1 MAHVDLRLSP
11 YAPPADDQF
20 DALNAA
26 MLRRAGERDGAR
38 ERWAVGTP
46 FADEPVATVT
56 VATRRPLGLPAK
68 AAGSL
73 IRRRRRGRT
82 AAAVLAAAALI
93 AILAAAAVASAPA
106 AVAAVTIGLAAL
118 VIAGAV
124 AVGRTALRVTA
135 APGSG
140 SLDDLAAAVA
150 DALHAAGLTGQDGD
164 AVRVET
170 QADGGYRTRRQEVP
184 AAESALFAEA
194 LDEVRAPL
202 SQPRY
207 VVPRL
212 ILPPPAGPAAAAG
225 LAVRRLVTGHVPAT
239 VVYHAVPT
247 ALSGNKK
254 LALAFERA
262 WNARVGP
269 GAVVYAG
276 SPEGTGILAAQRGD
290 DPFALTTQI
299 RTLWR

>member
-1 MAHVDLRLSP
+1 V
-11 YAPPADDQF
+11 
-20 DALNAA
+20 
-26 MLRRAGERDGAR
+26 
-38 ERWAVGTP
+38 
-46 FADEPVATVT
+46 
-56 VATRRPLGLPAK
+56 
-68 AAGSL
+68 
-73 IRRRRRGRT
+73 
-82 AAAVLAAAALI
+82 
-93 AILAAAAVASAPA
+93 
-106 AVAAVTIGLAAL
+106 VAAIVLI
-118 VIAGAV
+118 GAV
-124 AVGRTALRVTA
+124 VVGRTAVRVAA

-150 DALHAAGLTGQDGD
+150 DALHPAGLTSRGGD
-164 AVRVET
+164 AVRVEA
-170 QADGGYRTRRQEVP
+170 QGDGGYRARLQEVP

-194 LDEVRAPL
+194 LDEVLAPL

-207 VVPRL
+207 VIPRL

-247 ALSGNKK
+247 VLSSNKK

-269 GAVVYAG
+269 GSVVYAG

>member
-1 MAHVDLRLSP
+1 VTGVFDGIGLTRSRWPRWTATWPAATGPSTWWCRPTVVLCPNTAIQAQWMA
-11 YAPPADDQF
+11 
-20 DALNAA
+20 
-26 MLRRAGERDGAR
+26 
-38 ERWAVGTP
+38 RWQASFGPVG
-46 FADEPVATVT
+46 V
-56 VATRRPLGLPAK
+56 
-68 AAGSL
+68 
-73 IRRRRRGRT
+73 
-82 AAAVLAAAALI
+82 
-93 AILAAAAVASAPA
+93 AAVASA
-106 AVAAVTIGLAAL
+106 LAAL
-118 VIAGAV
+118 VIAGAA
-124 AVGRTALRVTA
+124 AVGRTAVRVTA

-150 DALHAAGLTGQDGD
+150 DALPAAGLSGRGGD
-164 AVRVET
+164 AVRVEV
-170 QADGGYRTRRQEVP
+170 QPDGCYRARLQEVP

-194 LDEVRAPL
+194 LDEVLTPL

-207 VVPRL
+207 VIPRL
-212 ILPPPAGPAAAAG
+212 IMPPPAGPAAAAG

-269 GAVVYAG
+269 GSVVYAG

>member
-1 MAHVDLRLSP
+1 
-11 YAPPADDQF
+11 
-20 DALNAA
+20 
-26 MLRRAGERDGAR
+26 
-38 ERWAVGTP
+38 
-46 FADEPVATVT
+46 
-56 VATRRPLGLPAK
+56 
-68 AAGSL
+68 
-73 IRRRRRGRT
+73 
-82 AAAVLAAAALI
+82 
-93 AILAAAAVASAPA
+93 VASAPA
-106 AVAAVTIGLAAL
+106 AFLVVTLVLAVVVLAGLAS
-118 VIAGAV
+118 
-124 AVGRTALRVTA
+124 VGRTASRLAA

-150 DALHAAGLTGQDGD
+150 DALHAAGLTSRGGD
-164 AVRVET
+164 AVRVEA
-170 QADGGYRTRRQEVP
+170 QGDGGYRARLQEVP

-194 LDEVRAPL
+194 LDEVLAPL

-207 VVPRL
+207 VIPRL

-247 ALSGNKK
+247 VLSGHKK
-254 LALAFERA
+254 LAVLFERA

-269 GAVVYAG
+269 GSVVYAG

>member
-1 MAHVDLRLSP
+1 
-11 YAPPADDQF
+11 
-20 DALNAA
+20 
-26 MLRRAGERDGAR
+26 
-38 ERWAVGTP
+38 
-46 FADEPVATVT
+46 
-56 VATRRPLGLPAK
+56 
-68 AAGSL
+68 
-73 IRRRRRGRT
+73 
-82 AAAVLAAAALI
+82 VLAAATLI

-106 AVAAVTIGLAAL
+106 AVAAVTGGLAVV
-118 VIAGAV
+118 VIAGLAS
-124 AVGRTALRVTA
+124 VGRTASRLAA

-140 SLDDLAAAVA
+140 SLDDLAAATA
-150 DALHAAGLTGQDGD
+150 DALHAAKLTSRGSD
-164 AVRVET
+164 AVRVEA
-170 QADGGYRTRRQEVP
+170 QADGGYRARLLVP

-194 LDEVRAPL
+194 LDEVLAPL

-207 VVPRL
+207 VIPRL
-212 ILPPPAGPAAAAG
+212 ILAPPAGPAAAAR

-254 LALAFERA
+254 LALDFERA

-269 GAVVYAG
+269 GAAVYAG

>member
-1 MAHVDLRLSP
+1 V
-11 YAPPADDQF
+11 
-20 DALNAA
+20 
-26 MLRRAGERDGAR
+26 
-38 ERWAVGTP
+38 
-46 FADEPVATVT
+46 
-56 VATRRPLGLPAK
+56 
-68 AAGSL
+68 
-73 IRRRRRGRT
+73 
-82 AAAVLAAAALI
+82 
-93 AILAAAAVASAPA
+93 AVAVV
-106 AVAAVTIGLAAL
+106 VAAIVLVGAA
-118 VIAGAV
+118 
-124 AVGRTALRVTA
+124 AVGRTAVRVTA

-150 DALHAAGLTGQDGD
+150 DAPRAAGLTSRGGD
-164 AVRVET
+164 AVRVEA
-170 QADGGYRTRRQEVP
+170 QPDGGYRARLLEVP

-194 LDEVRAPL
+194 LDEVLAPL

-207 VVPRL
+207 VIPRL
-212 ILPPPAGPAAAAG
+212 ILAPPAGPAAAAG

-247 ALSGNKK
+247 ALNGNKK

-269 GAVVYAG
+269 GSVVYAG
-276 SPEGTGILAAQRGD
+276 SAEGTGILAAQRGD